1 MKYRNLGKTNLKV
14 NEIKFGVWAIGG
26 PAMVE
31 SIPFGW
37 GEFDDNESKKAILK
51 AIDCGINFF

>member
-26 PAMVE
+26 PAMVG
-31 SIPFGW
+31 SIPIGW
-37 GEFDDNESKKAILK
+37 G
-51 AIDCGINFF
+51 GV

>member
-14 NEIKFGVWAIGG
+14 NEIKFGAWTIGV
-26 PAMVE
+26 PAMVG
-31 SIPFGW
+31 SIPIGW
-37 GEFDDNESKKAILK
+37 GKFDDNKSKKAILK